1 MSGVR
6 LANTVGPV
14 VYTSDYPIFSVT
26 VDIVCLTVRHDSFQ
40 VLLVERGSDP
50 FEGQLALP
58 GGFVEIDEE
67 LEHAARRE
75 LREETSVDAPYL
87 IEQLATYGTP
97 DRDPRGR
104 MVSIAHLVIAPDL
117 GEAAG
122 GTDAA
127 AAGWYEVPDLL
138 ADPGALAFDHHRI
151 LSDAVDRAR
160 SKLEWSPLAS
170 LFCRDEFTIAELR
183 HVYETIW
190 GLRLDPA
197 NFHRKVTSAEG
208 FLVET
213 GEQTDR
219 GGGRPAKLYRR
230 GSAERIH
237 PPLTLRATA

>member
-1 MSGVR
+1 M
-6 LANTVGPV
+6 

-26 VDIVCLTVRHDSFQ
+26 VDVVCLTVRSDAFQ

-58 GGFVEIDEE
+58 GGFVEVDEE

-75 LREETSVDAPYL
+75 LREETSIDVPYL
-87 IEQLATYGTP
+87 IEQLATYGAP

-104 MVSIAHLVIAPDL
+104 TVSIAHLVIAPDL
-117 GEAAG
+117 GEAVG
-122 GTDAA
+122 GTDAVDA
-127 AAGWYEVPDLL
+127 EWYDVPETLRDRT
-138 ADPGALAFDHHRI
+138 LAFDHDRI
-151 LSDAVDRAR
+151 LRDAVDRAR
-160 SKLEWSPLAS
+160 SKLEWSPLAP
-170 LFCRDEFTIAELR
+170 LFCRPEFTIGELR
-183 HVYETIW
+183 HAYETIW

-197 NFHRKVTSAEG
+197 NFHRKVTNAVG

-237 PPLTLRATA
+237 PPLSMRANA

>member
-1 MSGVR
+1 
-6 LANTVGPV
+6 V

-26 VDIVCLTVRHDSFQ
+26 VDVVCLTVRRDSFQ
-40 VLLVERGSDP
+40 VLLVERGGDP

-58 GGFVEIDEE
+58 GGFAGIDEE
-67 LEHAARRE
+67 LEDAARRE
-75 LREETSVDAPYL
+75 LREETSVDVPYF

-104 MVSIAHLVIAPDL
+104 TVSVAHLVIAPDL
-117 GEAAG
+117 GEAVG

-127 AAGWYEVPDLL
+127 AAGWYDVPEILG
-138 ADPGALAFDHHRI
+138 DPSSLAFDHDEI
-151 LSDAVDRAR
+151 LRDAVDRAR
-160 SKLEWSPLAS
+160 SKLEWSPLAPM
-170 LFCRDEFTIAELR
+170 FCRTEFTIGELR

-190 GLRLDPA
+190 GRQLDPA
-197 NFHRKVTSAEG
+197 NFHRKVTRAEG

-213 GEQTDR
+213 GELTDR

-237 PPLTLRATA
+237 PPLNLRLNP

>member
-1 MSGVR
+1 M
-6 LANTVGPV
+6 

-117 GEAAG
+117 GDASG

-127 AAGWYEVPDLL
+127 AAGWHDVPDLL
-138 ADPGALAFDHHRI
+138 ADPKTLAFDHHQI
-151 LSDAVDRAR
+151 LGDAVDRAR
-160 SKLEWSPLAS
+160 SKLEWSPLAT
-170 LFCRDEFTIAELR
+170 LFCRDEFTIGELR

-197 NFHRKVTSAEG
+197 KFQRQVTSAKG

-230 GSAERIH
+230 GSAERID
-237 PPLTLRATA
+237 PPLTLRANA

>member
-1 MSGVR
+1 
-6 LANTVGPV
+6 
-14 VYTSDYPIFSVT
+14 VYTSEYPIFSVT
-26 VDIVCLTVRHDSFQ
+26 VDVVCLTVRRDSFQ

-75 LREETSVDAPYL
+75 LQEETSIDGKYL

-104 MVSIAHLVIAPDL
+104 MVSIAHLVIAPEL
-117 GEAAG
+117 GEAVG
-122 GTDAA
+122 GDDAA
-127 AAGWYEVPDLL
+127 AAGWYDVPELL
-138 ADPGALAFDHHRI
+138 ADPKALAFDHHLI

-160 SKLEWSPLAS
+160 SKLEWSPLAPM
-170 LFCRDEFTIAELR
+170 FCPSEFTIDELR

-190 GLRLDPA
+190 GLLLDPA
-197 NFHRKVTSAEG
+197 SFDEKVTNTEG

-213 GEQTDR
+213 GELTDR

-230 GSAERIH
+230 GAAERIH
-237 PPLTLRATA
+237 PPLNLRGTP

>member
-1 MSGVR
+1 
-6 LANTVGPV
+6 
-14 VYTSDYPIFSVT
+14 VYTSEYPIFSVT
-26 VDIVCLTVRHDSFQ
+26 VDVVCLTVRRDSFQ
-40 VLLVERGSDP
+40 MLLVERGSDP

-75 LREETSVDAPYL
+75 LREETSVDAPYF

-104 MVSIAHLVIAPDL
+104 TVSVAHLVIAPDL
-117 GEAAG
+117 GEAVG

-127 AAGWYEVPDLL
+127 TAGWYDVPEILE
-138 ADPGALAFDHHRI
+138 GRKSLAFDHDLIVR
-151 LSDAVDRAR
+151 DAVDRAR
-160 SKLEWSPLAS
+160 SKLEWSPLAP
-170 LFCRDEFTIAELR
+170 LFCRPEFTMGELR
-183 HVYETIW
+183 HAYETIW

-197 NFHRKVTSAEG
+197 NFHRKVTNAEG
-208 FLVET
+208 FVVET

-219 GGGRPAKLYRR
+219 GGGRPAKLYRQ

-237 PPLTLRATA
+237 PPLNLRGAPAD

>member
-1 MSGVR
+1 M
-6 LANTVGPV
+6 

-26 VDIVCLTVRHDSFQ
+26 VDVVCLTVRRDAFQ

-75 LREETSVDAPYL
+75 LREETSIDAPYL

-104 MVSIAHLVIAPDL
+104 TVSVAHLVIAPDL
-117 GEAAG
+117 GEAVG
-122 GTDAA
+122 GSDAA
-127 AAGWYEVPDLL
+127 AAGWYDVPEILGG
-138 ADPGALAFDHHRI
+138 PKPLAFDHDRI
-151 LSDAVDRAR
+151 VRDAVDRAR
-160 SKLEWSPLAS
+160 SKLEWSPVAP
-170 LFCRDEFTIAELR
+170 LFCRPEFTIGELR

-190 GLRLDPA
+190 DQRLDPA
-197 NFHRKVTSAEG
+197 NFDRQVTSVDG

-213 GEQTDR
+213 GGQTDP
-219 GGGRPAKLYRR
+219 GAGRPARLYRQ
-230 GSAERIH
+230 GPAERIH
-237 PPLTLRATA
+237 PPLNLRGKAPNPS